1 MRITVGGHQ
10 TYVEPRGQGETILLI
25 HGLGGTCSIWYPQA
39 QSLASQYRTV
49 VYDWLGSGNS
59 DKPAEQYSVE
69 GWADE
74 ATQLCA
80 ALGVSRAGVVG
91 HSLGAAVAVTL
102 AAQRPDLVRAVAL
115 VGPVTK
121 LPDGA
126 IEVVK
131 DRAAKVLTEGMGPL
145 ADALPIG
152 ALSEATRKSSPVTH
166 AFFRALVLGNE
177 PRCYAAHCE
186 ALLRADADRLL
197 RDVRCPVLLIA
208 GDKDPTV
215 PVARVE
221 ALAAKVADSRL
232 AVIPDGG
239 HAMQLDRPDLVS
251 DTLRDF
257 FDSTL

>member
-1 MRITVGGHQ
+1 
-10 TYVEPRGQGETILLI
+10 
-25 HGLGGTCSIWYPQA
+25 
-39 QSLASQYRTV
+39 
-49 VYDWLGSGNS
+49 
-59 DKPAEQYSVE
+59 
-69 GWADE
+69 
-74 ATQLCA
+74 
-80 ALGVSRAGVVG
+80 
-91 HSLGAAVAVTL
+91 
-102 AAQRPDLVRAVAL
+102 
-115 VGPVTK
+115 
-121 LPDGA
+121 
-126 IEVVK
+126 
-131 DRAAKVLTEGMGPL
+131 
-145 ADALPIG
+145 
-152 ALSEATRKSSPVTH
+152 VTH